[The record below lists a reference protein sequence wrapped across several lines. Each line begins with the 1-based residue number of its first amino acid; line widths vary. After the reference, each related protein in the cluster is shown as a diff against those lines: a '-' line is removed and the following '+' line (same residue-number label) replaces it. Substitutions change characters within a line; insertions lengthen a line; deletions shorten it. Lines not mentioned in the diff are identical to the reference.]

1 MHNVKDDL
9 KRSLSQVLFDLWHP
23 KQHNRATLLVSLGNY
38 YARDGADPKV
48 KREIGKLSRSL
59 VDLEVLKNLS
69 SALNNVTG
77 KVFLW
82 EPALKASCLPEGVT
96 LSPSFNVGNIDT
108 APLVQDIEKLRSEI
122 NKKKIDTD
130 LITTFIARKAR
141 ESGDLED
148 EPDENKG

>member
-9 KRSLSQVLFDLWHP
+9 NRSLSQVLFDLWHP
-23 KQHNRATLLVSLGNY
+23 KQRDRATLLVSLGNY

-59 VDLEVLKNLS
+59 IDFELLKNLNL
-69 SALNNVTG
+69 ALENVTG

-82 EPALKASCLPEGVT
+82 EPSFKSEGLSEGVT
-96 LSPSFNVGNIDT
+96 LSPTFNVGNIDIT
-108 APLVQDIEKLRSEI
+108 SLVQDIEKLRNEI

-130 LITTFIARKAR
+130 LITTFIARKAH
-141 ESGDLED
+141 ECGDLED
-148 EPDENKG
+148 EPAV